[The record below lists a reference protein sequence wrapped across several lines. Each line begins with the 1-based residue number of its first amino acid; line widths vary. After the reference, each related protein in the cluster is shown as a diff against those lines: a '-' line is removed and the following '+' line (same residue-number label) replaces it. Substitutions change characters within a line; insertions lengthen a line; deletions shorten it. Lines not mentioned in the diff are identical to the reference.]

1 MQFVCAVGGNLGISK
16 LFLPEQIIKNLS
28 MKLFLASCFVLL
40 ATISQGQKPYFL
52 IKAPEKPLEGVNRV
66 AVLDFGE
73 ENNNYYYDRYD
84 GRGKKTTDQLI
95 QAWMTDQRGVD
106 KVSVGLFKVEDGETF
121 QKGVKTSIFS
131 FVERTE
137 MERILKEQTLSMSGV
152 IDDSQAAQVGKIL
165 GIDAIISGSTNWN
178 ENMESNSARRV
189 RKIRATI
196 SMKIISVNTG
206 QVLAIFSKDIT
217 KESASTYD
225 PKSGNWTTMTATN
238 ILVDQAFDAL
248 VKMAADY
255 VCPIFEQIKPDYRK
269 IKVKE
274 HSAQGKKAMDLLDE
288 QKDFEGAFTIYKG
301 IVEADPYCAEGLCN
315 IAHIYLTYG
324 NFPKAVEYYKQ
335 AAEIDR
341 EEYGKELAFG
351 QKKLDEMAA
360 LVSIGITLPVNELSG
375 NAHSASA
382 KSVKTRGGKSDRYDV
397 LTGPEKGASVVSKVP
412 GDTEF
417 ELLGD
422 NGDFVKIKLMGGK
435 EGYILK
441 DNVKM

>member
-1 MQFVCAVGGNLGISK
+1 
-16 LFLPEQIIKNLS
+16 
-28 MKLFLASCFVLL
+28 MKLFITSCLFFLAAL
-40 ATISQGQKPYFL
+40 AQSQKPYFL
-52 IKAPEKPLEGVNRV
+52 MKAPEKPLEGVKRV
-66 AVLDFGE
+66 AVLDFAE
-73 ENNNYYYDRYD
+73 ENHENYYQSYD

-95 QAWMTDQRGVD
+95 QAWMQDERGID

-137 MERILKEQTLSMSGV
+137 MERILKEQQLGMSGV
-152 IDDSQAAQVGKIL
+152 IDDSQAATVGKIL
-165 GIDAIISGSTNWN
+165 GIDAIISGSTNWT
-178 ENMESNSARRV
+178 STSDWTSARRV
-189 RKIRATI
+189 NKVKATL

-206 QVLAIFSKDIT
+206 QVLAIFSKDISR
-217 KESASTYD
+217 ESSAAKD
-225 PKSGNWTTMTATN
+225 PKTGEFGAVVAHNV
-238 ILVDQAFDAL
+238 LCDQAFDAL

-255 VCPIFEQIKPDYRK
+255 VCPIFEQVKPDYRK
-269 IKVKE
+269 VKVKD
-274 HSAQGKKAMDLLDE
+274 HSAQGKKAMELLEE

-301 IVEADPYCAEGLCN
+301 IVEADPYCAEALCN

-324 NFPKAVEYYKQ
+324 NFEKAVEYYKP
-335 AAEIDR
+335 AAELDPK
-341 EEYGKELAFG
+341 EYGKELEFA
-351 QKKLDEMAA
+351 QKKLEEVPVLA
-360 LVSIGITLPVNELSG
+360 SIGITLPVNELSG

-382 KSVKTRGGKSDRYDV
+382 KSVKTRGGKADRYEV

>member
-1 MQFVCAVGGNLGISK
+1 
-16 LFLPEQIIKNLS
+16 
-28 MKLFLASCFVLL
+28 MKLFITGCLFFIAVLAQ
-40 ATISQGQKPYFL
+40 AQKPYFL
-52 IKAPEKPLEGVNRV
+52 MKAPEKPLEGVKRV

-84 GRGKKTTDQLI
+84 GRGKKTTDQLL
-95 QAWMTDQRGVD
+95 QAWMQEQRGID

-178 ENMESNSARRV
+178 ENYESSSVRRV
-189 RKIRATI
+189 RKVRATI

-206 QVLAIFSKDIT
+206 QVLAIFSKDVT
-217 KESASTYD
+217 KESSSSYD
-225 PKSGNWTTMTATN
+225 AKTGNWTAMTATN
-238 ILVDQAFDAL
+238 LLVDQAFDAL

-255 VCPIFEQIKPDYRK
+255 VAPIFEQVKPDYRK
-269 IKVKE
+269 IKVKD
-274 HSAQGKKAMDLLDE
+274 HAVKGKKAMELIED
-288 QKDFEGAFTIYKG
+288 QKDYEGAFTLYKS

-324 NFPKAVEYYKQ
+324 NFEKAVEYYKM

-351 QKKLDEMAA
+351 QKKLDEVPVLA
-360 LVSIGITLPVNELSG
+360 SIGITLPVNELSG

-382 KSVKTRGGKSDRYDV
+382 KAVKTRGGKSDRYDV
-397 LTGPEKGASVVSKVP
+397 LSGPEKGASVVSKVP

>member
-1 MQFVCAVGGNLGISK
+1 
-16 LFLPEQIIKNLS
+16 
-28 MKLFLASCFVLL
+28 MKLFIAGCLVLMASL
-40 ATISQGQKPYFL
+40 SQAQKPYFL
-52 IKAPEKPLEGVNRV
+52 LKAPEKPLEGVKRV

-84 GRGKKTTDQLI
+84 GRGKKTTDQLL
-95 QAWMTDQRGVD
+95 QAWMQDQRGID

-137 MERILKEQTLSMSGV
+137 MERILNEQKLGMSGV
-152 IDDSQAAQVGKIL
+152 IDDSQAASVGKIL

-178 ENMESNSARRV
+178 ASTDYNAARRINRV
-189 RKIRATI
+189 KATL

-206 QVLAIFSKDIT
+206 QVLAIFSKDVT
-217 KESASTYD
+217 RESTSTYD
-225 PKSGNWTTMTATN
+225 AKSGNWSTMKATN
-238 ILVDQAFDAL
+238 LLVDEAFDAL
-248 VKMAADY
+248 VKLAADY
-255 VCPIFEQIKPDYRK
+255 IAPIYEQVRPDYRK
-269 IKVKE
+269 IKVKD
-274 HSAQGKKAMDLLDE
+274 HSAQGKKAMELLED
-288 QKDFEGAFTIYKG
+288 QNDFEGAFTIYKG
-301 IVEADPYCAEGLCN
+301 IAEADPYCVEALCN

-324 NFPKAVEYYKQ
+324 NFEKAVEYYKQ

-351 QKKLDEMAA
+351 QKKLDEVPLFA
-360 LVSIGITLPVNELSG
+360 SIGITLPVNELSG

-382 KSVKTRGGKSDRYDV
+382 KSVKTRGGKSDRYEV
-397 LTGPEKGASVVSKVP
+397 LVGPEKGASVVSKVP

>member
-1 MQFVCAVGGNLGISK
+1 
-16 LFLPEQIIKNLS
+16 
-28 MKLFLASCFVLL
+28 MKLFITSCLFFFSVLAH
-40 ATISQGQKPYFL
+40 AQKPYFL
-52 IKAPEKPLEGVNRV
+52 MKAPEKPLPGVKRV

-84 GRGKKTTDQLI
+84 GRGKKTTDQLL
-95 QAWMTDQRGVD
+95 QAWMQEQRGID

-137 MERILKEQTLSMSGV
+137 MERILKEQQLGMSGV
-152 IDDSQAAQVGKIL
+152 IDDTQAAAVGKIL

-178 ENMESNSARRV
+178 ENYENNNTRRV
-189 RKIRATI
+189 RKVRATI
-196 SMKIISVNTG
+196 SMKIISVTTG
-206 QVLAIFSKDIT
+206 QVLAIFSKDVQR
-217 KESASTYD
+217 ESASTYD
-225 PKSGNWTTMTATN
+225 AKSGNWTSMTATN
-238 ILVDQAFDAL
+238 ILVDQAFEAL

-255 VCPIFEQIKPDYRK
+255 VCPIFEQVKPDYRK
-269 IKVKE
+269 VKVKE
-274 HSAQGKKAMDLLDE
+274 HAAQGKKAMELLED
-288 QKDFEGAFTIYKG
+288 QKDYNGAFTIYQS
-301 IVEADPYCAEGLCN
+301 IAEADPYCAEALCN

-324 NFPKAVEYYKQ
+324 NFEKAVEYYKM

-341 EEYGKELAFG
+341 EEYGKELDFG
-351 QKKLDEMAA
+351 QKKLDEVAVLA
-360 LVSIGITLPVNELSG
+360 SIGITLPVNELAG

-382 KSVKTRGGKSDRYDV
+382 KSVKTRGGKSDRYEV
-397 LTGPEKGASVVSKVP
+397 LAGPEKGASVVSKVP

-417 ELLGD
+417 EILGD
-422 NGDFVKIKLMGGK
+422 NGNFVKIKLLGGK

>member
-1 MQFVCAVGGNLGISK
+1 MK
-16 LFLPEQIIKNLS
+16 FLLS
-28 MKLFLASCFVLL
+28 CCLIVLAAL
-40 ATISQGQKPYFL
+40 AQAQKPYFL
-52 IKAPEKPLEGVNRV
+52 MKSPEKPLPGVKRV

-84 GRGKKTTDQLI
+84 GRGKKTTDQLL
-95 QAWMTDQRGVD
+95 QAWMQDQRGID

-165 GIDAIISGSTNWN
+165 GIDAIISGSTNWT
-178 ENMESNSARRV
+178 STSDYTSARRV
-189 RKIRATI
+189 NKVRATL

-206 QVLAIFSKDIT
+206 QVLAIFSKDISR
-217 KESASTYD
+217 ESSAAKD
-225 PKSGNWTTMTATN
+225 PKTGDFGAVVAHNV
-238 ILVDQAFDAL
+238 LCDQAFDAL

-255 VCPIFEQIKPDYRK
+255 IAPIFEQVKPDYRK
-269 IKVKE
+269 IKVKD
-274 HSAQGKKAMDLLDE
+274 HAIKGKKAMELIEDE
-288 QKDFEGAFTIYKG
+288 KDYEGAFTLYKG

-324 NFPKAVEYYKQ
+324 NYEKAVEFYKQ

-341 EEYGKELAFG
+341 EEYGKELDFA
-351 QKKLDEMAA
+351 QKKLDEVAVLA
-360 LVSIGITLPVNELSG
+360 SIGVTLPVNELSG

-397 LTGPEKGASVVSKVP
+397 LSGPEKGASVVSKVP

-422 NGDFVKIKLMGGK
+422 NGEFIKIKLMGGK